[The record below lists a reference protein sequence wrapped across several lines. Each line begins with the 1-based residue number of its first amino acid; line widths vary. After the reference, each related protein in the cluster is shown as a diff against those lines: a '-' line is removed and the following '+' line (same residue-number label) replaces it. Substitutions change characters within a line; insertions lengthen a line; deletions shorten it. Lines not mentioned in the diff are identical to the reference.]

1 MKDRAKRT
9 DRAAQTVGLPFGWS
23 TLHTPR
29 GRIGGSGDGAL
40 WAMQTWS
47 HTSAANTARPPGR
60 AATAAAAASAPR
72 RRPTSSGPRPQPL
85 EWCRPATSVTRGA
98 GLEQRWPE
106 RAAPTRHIPPAR
118 AAQMGWTSCS
128 CRTARRSALLC
139 ALGPQAETIAQ
150 TGGGLAH
157 RVQNHAAGSRAVHRA
172 VTRPGESFGGAGR
185 PTAPLFSPERAS
197 ASAPFLSGQC
207 SGNPLKLSYGLE
219 PYSTVLSWYQPDDS
233 TYENSPVDSRGAII
247 RTPWPGISSM
257 HKASLL

>member
-60 AATAAAAASAPR
+60 AATAAAAASARR

-106 RAAPTRHIPPAR
+106 RAAPTRHIPPPR

-128 CRTARRSALLC
+128 CRSASPEKRPAVRPWAPSRDDRTDRRWA
-139 ALGPQAETIAQ
+139 
-150 TGGGLAH
+150 AH
-157 RVQNHAAGSRAVHRA
+157 RVQNHAAGSRAVHR
-172 VTRPGESFGGAGR
+172 
-185 PTAPLFSPERAS
+185 
-197 ASAPFLSGQC
+197 
-207 SGNPLKLSYGLE
+207 
-219 PYSTVLSWYQPDDS
+219 
-233 TYENSPVDSRGAII
+233 
-247 RTPWPGISSM
+247 
-257 HKASLL
+257 